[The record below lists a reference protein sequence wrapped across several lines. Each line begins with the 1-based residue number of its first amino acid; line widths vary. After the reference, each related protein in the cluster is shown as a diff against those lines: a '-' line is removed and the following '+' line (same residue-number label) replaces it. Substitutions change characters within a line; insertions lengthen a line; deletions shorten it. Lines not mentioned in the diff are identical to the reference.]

1 MHGILHLLNPT
12 RVEAWHNSLPQVHF
26 PKLHTFLG
34 YTFDQILQVQ
44 IAKPIFQQVSSHSDQ
59 HNSYN
64 FFKLYSM
71 VKSCNFNEFPS
82 ACLIAMYNVNYNNRY
97 VIKHCRVTNLLT
109 IATLSCMGTPL
120 YYPLTWLLLTMTI
133 SEDIGMNTRIGKR
146 VRKISV
152 LKGS

>member
-1 MHGILHLLNPT
+1 MHGLLHLLNPT
-12 RVEAWHNSLPQVHF
+12 RVEAWHNSLPQLHF

-44 IAKPIFQQVSSHSDQ
+44 IVKTQYFSKCLSHSNQ

-64 FFKLYSM
+64 LFKLYSM

-97 VIKHCRVTNLLT
+97 VIKHCRVTNVLT
-109 IATLSCMGTPL
+109 IAI
-120 YYPLTWLLLTMTI
+120 LTWFLLTMTI
-133 SEDIGMNTRIGKR
+133 SEDIGMNICT
-146 VRKISV
+146 
-152 LKGS
+152 

>member
-1 MHGILHLLNPT
+1 M
-12 RVEAWHNSLPQVHF
+12 
-26 PKLHTFLG
+26 
-34 YTFDQILQVQ
+34 Q

-64 FFKLYSM
+64 LFKLYSM

-97 VIKHCRVTNLLT
+97 VIKHCRVTNVLT
-109 IATLSCMGTPL
+109 IATLSYMGTPL
-120 YYPLTWLLLTMTI
+120 YYPTDVASFDYDHFRGHWDEYMY
-133 SEDIGMNTRIGKR
+133 IGKC